1 MTLTQEQ
8 RNQVKEEVQWAGRV
22 AWRKAGKK
30 GTIVAATGVGKSK
43 MAIDEV
49 KDIIKDTYESPP
61 LKPIVL
67 LVTPTEKLRD
77 ENWPEE
83 FKRWN
88 VTQKGMDVYV
98 KRICYASL
106 KNEKGNQYRLVIL
119 DEIHWLTERNSEG
132 FRDKSLNG
140 GILIRFLAANM
151 CQEIMG
157 LTATE
162 PDPDRDTMKA
172 QIFEQIA
179 PVCFRYTLDQAVD
192 DGLLPEY
199 KVKIIQIPLDR
210 ILKVIPAGTKA
221 NPFKNTELA
230 AYEYLNKMVMKAQI
244 AKRKNPNSKWAE
256 SIYGQRRRF
265 IANLPSKARVA
276 KVLISR
282 LQKENK
288 RFIVFCG
295 GIEISRELCGENVYN
310 SSPEDKPRDMLTAFK
325 NKTISYLG
333 VVDAVNEGHNIPDI
347 DEGIIHL
354 LSSNPRHVI
363 QRLGRILRG
372 ENPVMYILVAQGTKD
387 EDWCKE
393 ATADLD
399 RKRIVYESYMNYL

>member
-1 MTLTQEQ
+1 MTQTQ
-8 RNQVKEEVQWAGRV
+8 RNQVKTDVQNAAYIAWKNAGM
-22 AWRKAGKK
+22 K

-43 MAIDEV
+43 IAIYRV
-49 KDIIKDTYESPP
+49 KKIIEETYEPPP
-61 LKPIVL
+61 LKPSIL

-83 FKRWN
+83 FLKWN
-88 VTQKGMDVYV
+88 VTQKGMNTFI

-106 KNEKGNQYRLVIL
+106 KNERGNQYRLVIL

-132 FRDKSLNG
+132 FRDAKSLVK
-140 GILIRFLAANM
+140 FMSDNM
-151 CQEIMG
+151 CQEVMG

-162 PDPDRDTMKA
+162 PDPERDAMKS

-199 KVKIIQIPLDR
+199 KVKVIQIPLDR

-230 AYEYLNKMVMKAQI
+230 AYEYLNKMAMKAQI

>member
-1 MTLTQEQ
+1 MTQEE
-8 RNQVKEEVQWAGRV
+8 RNQIKDQVQRAGTA
-22 AWRKAGKK
+22 AWVRNGMK
-30 GTIVAATGVGKSK
+30 GTLVMATGTGKSK
-43 MAIDEV
+43 VAVDRV
-49 KDIIKDTYESPP
+49 KEIIRGTYQFPP
-61 LKPIVL
+61 LKPTIL
-67 LVTPTEKLRD
+67 LVTPTEALRD
-77 ENWPEE
+77 VNWPEE
-83 FKRWN
+83 FLKWN
-88 VTQKGMDVYV
+88 VTQYGMDTWV

-106 KNEKGNQYRLVIL
+106 KNEKGNQYRLIIL

-132 FRDKSLNG
+132 FKDAKSLVK
-140 GILIRFLAANM
+140 FMSDNM
-151 CQEIMG
+151 CQEVMG

-162 PDPDRDTMKA
+162 PDPERDAMKA

-210 ILKVIPAGTKA
+210 IIKVIPAGTKA

-230 AYEYLNKMVMKAQI
+230 AYEYLNKKVMKAQI
-244 AKRKNPNSKWAE
+244 ATRKNPNSNWAK
-256 SIYGQRRRF
+256 SLYGERRRL

-276 KVLISR
+276 KTLIFR
-282 LQKENK
+282 LMRAEK

-295 GIEISRELCGENVYN
+295 GIEISRELCGLNVYN
-310 SSPEDKPRDMLTAFK
+310 SSDEDKPRDMLTAFK
-325 NKTISYLG
+325 NKEISYLG

-347 DEGIIHL
+347 DEGIIHQ

-372 ENPVMYILVAQGTKD
+372 QDPVMYILVAQGTKD

-393 ATADLD
+393 AIADLD
-399 RKRIVYESYMNYL
+399 RKRIVYESYMNYLS